1 MLARN
6 DLLHLVKRMSAR
18 GTMHHGRFLVLWVAL
33 FSLAGNMAQADD
45 QYLGPWQVRA
55 TGDGSRVLV
64 LCKDAGKIAIIDPN
78 AQQITGWIPT
88 PAGPSDFVIGPD
100 GQTVFVSAGVADGVV
115 VALDNSSKP
124 LKEFRVGHSPC
135 GLSLSPDGRLLFVC
149 NRFNNDVSV
158 IDLTKGETIARP
170 KVIREPVGSAIT
182 PDGTKLFV
190 ANLLPYDRCDSYDV
204 AASVTCID
212 TQSFQTTHIRLLNG
226 STDVHGLTVSP
237 DGKWV
242 FVVHVLARYQMPTTQ
257 LERGWMNTNALTII
271 DAASLKPVNTVLLDD
286 VDLGAALPWS
296 VVCSPDGSKVFVS
309 HASTDEVTV
318 VNVPGVLE
326 KLASLPATQEE
337 AKGLGRMYDGA
348 QTSLSA
354 VDVPNDLSFLV
365 GLKERMPLYGTGP
378 YDYLA
383 SENEKI
389 IKGARGLAVVGNK
402 VFVATYFGDLVTVI
416 DLATS
421 KYRRLSYIALGPNP
435 KLTQERLGE
444 MHFHDAS
451 LCFQHWQSCATCH
464 PDARIDGLNWDL
476 LNDGIG
482 TPKNNKSLLLA
493 HVTPPSMWEGVRATA
508 EEAVRSGIRHIQFAI
523 RPEEDAQSIDAYLK
537 ALKPVPS
544 PYLVNGELSESAKRG
559 RKLFFSDRL
568 GCRHCHP
575 EPLYTDLKMHN
586 VKSRGKFDRRDEFDT
601 PTLIEIWRTAPYLH
615 DGRYLT
621 LEELFREGQ
630 HGQTM
635 GDVAGL
641 SDAELHDLCEFLL
654 SL

>member
-1 MLARN
+1 MLAKN
-6 DLLHLVKRMSAR
+6 DLSYPVIRRLSSEVVRRVGLLFV
-18 GTMHHGRFLVLWVAL
+18 WVIL
-33 FSLAGNMAQADD
+33 FPFAGSMGQAEE

-55 TGDGSRVLV
+55 TADGSRVLV
-64 LCKDAGKIAIIDPN
+64 LCKDAAKIAIIDPN
-78 AQQITGWIPT
+78 TQQIVGWIAT
-88 PAGPSDFVIGPD
+88 PAQPSDFVISPD
-100 GQTVFVSAGVADGVV
+100 GQTLFVSAGVADGIVV
-115 VALDNSSKP
+115 VLDNSGKR

-135 GLSLSPDGRLLFVC
+135 GLSLSPDGRFLFVC
-149 NRFNNDVSV
+149 NRFKNDVTV
-158 IDLTKGETIARP
+158 IDLLKGQTIACP
-170 KVIREPVGSAIT
+170 KVIREPVCSAIT

-204 AASVTCID
+204 AASVTCIN
-212 TQSFQTTHIRLLNG
+212 TQSFETTHIRLLNG

-237 DGKWV
+237 DGRWV

-271 DAASLKPVNTVLLDD
+271 DAAALKRVNTVLLDD

-296 VVCSPDGSKVFVS
+296 VVCSRDGSTVLVS

-337 AKGLGRMYDGA
+337 AKGLGRIYDGS

-383 SENEKI
+383 SQNEKI

-402 VFVATYFGDLVTVI
+402 VFVATYFGDCVTVI
-416 DLATS
+416 DLSAS
-421 KYRRLSYIALGPNP
+421 KYRRLSYIALGPTP

-464 PDARIDGLNWDL
+464 PDGRIDGLNWDL

-482 TPKNNKSLLLA
+482 TPKNNKSLLFA

-508 EEAVRSGIRHIQFAI
+508 EDAVRSGIRHIQFAV
-523 RPEEDAQSIDAYLK
+523 RPEEDAQAIDAYLK

-559 RKLFFSDRL
+559 RELFFSDRL

-586 VKSRGKFDRRDEFDT
+586 VKSRGKLDRRDEFDT

-630 HGQTM
+630 HGQTV

-641 SDAELHDLCEFLL
+641 SDTELHDLCEFLL